1 MSEEETE
8 TTTAIP
14 ATKNRIKSFMK
25 KTKEQEQRISQL
37 PKVTE
42 DNAFPEHV
50 MPSEKELNK
59 YQTKKSPAEYRTNPK
74 GGCDY

>member
-1 MSEEETE
+1 MSDTSS
-8 TTTAIP
+8 IP
-14 ATKNRIKSFMK
+14 PSTTKNRIKSFMK
-25 KTKEQEQRISQL
+25 KTKEQEQRISQT

-50 MPSEKELNK
+50 MPSEVELNKK
-59 YQTKKSPAEYRTNPK
+59 YQTKPDPKSLRTNPK